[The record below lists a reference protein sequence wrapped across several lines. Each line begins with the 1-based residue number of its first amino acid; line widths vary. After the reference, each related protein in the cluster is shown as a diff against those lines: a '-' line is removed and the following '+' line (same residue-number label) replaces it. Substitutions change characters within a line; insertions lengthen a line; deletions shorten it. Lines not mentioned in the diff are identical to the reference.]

1 MLEQKITVRVNER
14 EKRLLENLARAARMD
29 LSKYLRKLIFCEQP
43 EVKTA
48 LPVNFMSG
56 LCILMS
62 ELEKLRIENPEVDT
76 REIERMAHDLWQF

>member
-1 MLEQKITVRVNER
+1 MLEQ
-14 EKRLLENLARAARMD
+14 
-29 LSKYLRKLIFCEQP
+29 
-43 EVKTA
+43 KTA